1 MANRTAATGL
11 YLYDTACR
19 ALAEAKLI
27 DEVKGV
33 ADKAMAMQLYARQAR
48 DKSLMADAAEI
59 RELAEYRL
67 AEMLAAQREAG
78 LLNPGTRLMGG
89 GNGAGGSVTNPPADL
104 PTLEQGINKRLADKA
119 RKVFA
124 LLQDIY
130 EAALSEYLRKI
141 LANSRIEP
149 LLTIAKRLQAQVA
162 ASSATAV
169 AAGSSPA
176 GLGKRGPATAAGSRL
191 KKRISAVL

>member
-1 MANRTAATGL
+1 VANRTAATGL

-59 RELAEYRL
+59 RERAEYRL
-67 AEMLAAQREAG
+67 AEMLAGQREAG

-124 LLQDIY
+124 LPQDIY

-176 GLGKRGPATAAGSRL
+176 GLGKRGPATAAGSRF
-191 KKRISAVL
+191 KKRI